1 MVVHDINNLNNT
13 LFIIMVKV
21 RVKEGLMSLP
31 ANRYRGYLF
40 LANQWLEIK
49 DKDDIEYFK
58 SHPEL
63 FEIQGLKEKVKE
75 AIGIK
80 TEKKAKYTRE
90 ELEKMSFMELKEIGR
105 KFGTTDRSKE
115 RLIEEILALQEKK
128 EEKK

>member
-1 MVVHDINNLNNT
+1 
-13 LFIIMVKV
+13 MVKV

-31 ANRYRGYLF
+31 ANVYRGYLF
-40 LANQWLEIK
+40 LANQWLEITNE
-49 DKDDIEYFK
+49 DDIEYFK

-63 FEIQGLKEKVKE
+63 FEIKGLKEKVKE

-80 TEKKAKYTRE
+80 SKEKKRKYTRE

-105 KFGTTDRSKE
+105 RFGTTDRSKE
-115 RLIEEILALQEKK
+115 RLIKEILSLQEKE